1 MSKVAEIHR
10 HKDSVSDIDEQAF
23 ERHLADIRDRR
34 DEFHRLKHIP
44 KSIVAQWQNFGLYRA
59 FVPTSLGGN
68 AMSAHKFLR
77 YIERISEADA
87 SAGWVASFA
96 FASKYLSTLPEK
108 TQQKIFGENPDLVFA
123 GAVFP
128 PQKAKNVDGG
138 VIVNGRWKFGSG
150 CLGADFIGVG
160 IAVEGG
166 EFGGL
171 PLLAVMPAHQVKIEQ
186 TWDTIGMA
194 ATGSHD
200 LVVEDVYVPE
210 EFLCVRGAAP
220 SIDDVGYRYPSL
232 AMAAQVLAITGAG
245 AARSAIDHI
254 ITVAHK
260 SKSITGAPT
269 LGDRANVQMRISEAE
284 AKLQAGRSWFYDRAE
299 AAWDCVAANES
310 VSRELNMQL
319 RLSSSHL
326 ARASAEA
333 ARACFEMSG
342 TMGIFNDNPLS
353 RYLQDAVVSA
363 QHAFLTDGT
372 FMNAGKVMFGH
383 DFLPGY
389 DDSNRS

>member
-1 MSKVAEIHR
+1 
-10 HKDSVSDIDEQAF
+10 
-23 ERHLADIRDRR
+23 
-34 DEFHRLKHIP
+34 
-44 KSIVAQWQNFGLYRA
+44 
-59 FVPTSLGGN
+59 
-68 AMSAHKFLR
+68 
-77 YIERISEADA
+77 
-87 SAGWVASFA
+87 
-96 FASKYLSTLPEK
+96 
-108 TQQKIFGENPDLVFA
+108 
-123 GAVFP
+123 
-128 PQKAKNVDGG
+128 
-138 VIVNGRWKFGSG
+138 
-150 CLGADFIGVG
+150 
-160 IAVEGG
+160 
-166 EFGGL
+166 
-171 PLLAVMPAHQVKIEQ
+171 
-186 TWDTIGMA
+186 MA

-200 LVVEDVYVPE
+200 LVVEDVYVPD

-254 ITVAHK
+254 IGIAHK

-299 AAWDCVAANES
+299 AAWDCVAANEP

-372 FMNAGKVMFGH
+372 FMNAC
-383 DFLPGY
+383 LLYTSPSPR
-389 DDSNRS
+389 DS